1 MEEHMTEADYKNIEG
16 RNKMTTMKVTVIF
29 EANAGA
35 HVVAQFD
42 EESTY
47 MACLPALEQLA
58 ASQGYI
64 VTESVTYE
72 ENKKPKTTMLKNL
85 VIEWSDGKTE
95 DLINVLPEYLYMEL
109 NAYLRELQDL
119 RAECDAGMRDEPYHF
134 ETGEQR

>member
-1 MEEHMTEADYKNIEG
+1 MTEADYEN
-16 RNKMTTMKVTVIF
+16 MKVTVFF

-72 ENKKPKTTMLKNL
+72 ENT
-85 VIEWSDGKTE
+85 
-95 DLINVLPEYLYMEL
+95 
-109 NAYLRELQDL
+109 
-119 RAECDAGMRDEPYHF
+119 
-134 ETGEQR
+134 